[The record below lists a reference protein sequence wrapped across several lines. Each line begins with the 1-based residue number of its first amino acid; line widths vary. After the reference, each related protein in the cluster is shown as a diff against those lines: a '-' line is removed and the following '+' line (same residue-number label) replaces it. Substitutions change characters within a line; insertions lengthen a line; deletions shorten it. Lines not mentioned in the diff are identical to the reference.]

1 MTRKLVRGMLVVG
14 ALLGAAPV
22 AAQAPAAAQGS
33 AGGAAGGVSSWKID
47 TAHSELSFR
56 IRHLVSRVRGTFGE
70 WEGTIVADPTRLA
83 GGSVEVRINTASIDT
98 NNERRD
104 NHLRSDE
111 FFDAAKHPVITFRSR
126 NVAVQG
132 KQVRVAGDLT
142 MRGVTRPVVLEGEV
156 LGIGLDGQ
164 GKRRMGFEAST
175 TINRLDYGVSWNRAV
190 EGGGVTL
197 GDEVEIALVVSA
209 VQQ

>member
-1 MTRKLVRGMLVVG
+1 MTRKLAGGILVLG

-22 AAQAPAAAQGS
+22 AAQAPAAAPA
-33 AGGAAGGVSSWKID
+33 AGGAAGAVSSWKID

-56 IRHLVSRVRGTFGE
+56 IRHLISRVRGTFGE
-70 WEGTIVADPTRLA
+70 WEGTIVTDPDRLA

-111 FFDAAKHPVITFRSR
+111 FFDAANHPVITFRSR

-132 KQVRVAGDLT
+132 KKVRVAGDLT
-142 MRGVTRPVVLEGEV
+142 MRGVTKPVVLEGEV
-156 LGIGLDGQ
+156 LGLGVDGQ
-164 GKRRMGFEAST
+164 GKRRIGFEAST

-197 GDEVEIALVVSA
+197 GDEVDIALVVSA